1 MVKRF
6 DNGQIDTLYWSGVFF
21 AFAIIGVIMVLI
33 LKIAQKTKEIKPF
46 VMNLAAF
53 ALILI
58 GILTVGVM
66 FFGAFKLS
74 EE

>member
-1 MVKRF
+1 
-6 DNGQIDTLYWSGVFF
+6 
-21 AFAIIGVIMVLI
+21 
-33 LKIAQKTKEIKPF
+33 
-46 VMNLAAF
+46 MNLATF
-53 ALILI
+53 ALIMI